1 MVFINS
7 LNKYL
12 LNAYYALGT
21 ILGILKEFRK
31 DDMIELDPVSQ
42 WSVFSNVLIYKKV
55 TVTGNIHKI
64 SLWGITS

>member
-42 WSVFSNVLIYKKV
+42 WSVFSNVLI
-55 TVTGNIHKI
+55 
-64 SLWGITS
+64 